1 MNRQRP
7 SSNGNP
13 RSLLGDDRGDRGYR
27 RGRIVPGEPQ
37 GGFGAV
43 GGDPRPRVIQAPR
56 RLLQRG
62 GKEQQPFLS

>member
-1 MNRQRP
+1 MSRQRP

-13 RSLLGDDRGDRGYR
+13 RSRLGDDRGDRRYR
-27 RGRIVPGEPQ
+27 RGRVVAGEPQ

-56 RLLQRG
+56 HLLQRG
-62 GKEQQPFLS
+62 GKEHQPFPS